1 MKTLGETIKEERKAK
16 GLNVAQLARLI
27 GRDYSTVY
35 SYEKGTLTPPDK
47 VIASLA
53 EVLDCEAAELLALK
67 RASKLQKETPKNIK
81 RITNRQWLEKKTNRG
96 LANAIEDIWL
106 LVCHDHTT
114 GCLKDCRDCLAE
126 WLGAEYKGKEGQGNG
141 NS

>member
-1 MKTLGETIKEERKAK
+1 MKTLGETIKEKRKAK

-27 GRDYSTVY
+27 GLHPGTLY
-35 SYEKGTLTPPDK
+35 SYESDTMHPLDK
-47 VIASLA
+47 NINRLA
-53 EVLDCEAAELLALK
+53 EILDCEAAELLALK
-67 RASKLQKETPKNIK
+67 RASKMQKETPKNIK

-114 GCLKDCRDCLAE
+114 GCRKECRDCLAE

-141 NS
+141 ND

>member
-1 MKTLGETIKEERKAK
+1 MKTIGEIIREKRKAK
-16 GLNVAQLARLI
+16 GLSVKELARLI
-27 GRDYSTVY
+27 GINLSNLYH
-35 SYEKGTLTPPDK
+35 YEAGTLTPRDK
-47 VIASLA
+47 NINRLA
-53 EVLDCEAAELLALK
+53 EILDCEAAELLALK
-67 RASKLQKETPKNIK
+67 RASKMQKETPKNIK

-114 GCLKDCRDCLAE
+114 GCRKECRDCLAE

-141 NS
+141 ND